1 MNRVA
6 GRPSGGLPFRMK
18 ECCKSMYYC
27 GWDGGGTKTEVCIL
41 YENGETVSQSFG
53 PLNANGA
60 SRETVEKTVRDSVE
74 YMRSQQEGLEG
85 CSMLVIGMAGAS
97 NRDAA
102 ELVTQAA
109 RDAGYTGPLR
119 LVGDQEIALAGAI
132 RGHGAVLIAGTGA
145 ICYGRDPAGNSFR
158 VGGWGYLI
166 DDGGSG
172 YAIGRDILMA
182 TVRAE
187 DGRGK
192 DTCLKQKVFEALNV
206 KDIRGVITW
215 LYDPGTGK
223 KEIASLA
230 PLLLPALDAK
240 DEAALEIAG
249 QAANDLAELVI
260 TGWRKTGMEDGEI
273 AMTGSI
279 LNRYAPIRT
288 RTEERIRA
296 ALPKVSIISPRFSP
310 ARGAAMMAK
319 EAVS

>member
-1 MNRVA
+1 
-6 GRPSGGLPFRMK
+6 
-18 ECCKSMYYC
+18 MYFC
-27 GWDGGGTKTEVCIL
+27 GWDGGGTKTEICIL
-41 YENGETVSQSFG
+41 HKNGETASQSFG

-60 SRETVEKTVRDSVE
+60 SRETVEKTVRDSIE
-74 YMRSQQEGLEG
+74 YMRFQQEGLEG

-102 ELVTQAA
+102 QMVTQAV
-109 RDAGYTGPLR
+109 RDAGYAGSLR

-132 RGHGAVLIAGTGA
+132 QGHGAVLIAGTGA

-182 TVRAE
+182 AARAE

-192 DTCLKQKVFEALNV
+192 DTCLKQSALEALGAE
-206 KDIRGVITW
+206 DIRGMITW
-215 LYDPGTGK
+215 LYAPGTGK

-230 PLLLPALDAK
+230 PLLLPALEAG
-240 DEAALEIAG
+240 DEAAWEIAD
-249 QAANDLAELVI
+249 QAAGDLAELAI

-279 LNRYAPIRT
+279 LNRYAPIRSLA
-288 RTEERIRA
+288 EERIRA
-296 ALPKVSIISPRFSP
+296 ALPKVSIISPRFYP
-310 ARGAAMMAK
+310 ARGAAMMAQ
-319 EAVS
+319 ELA